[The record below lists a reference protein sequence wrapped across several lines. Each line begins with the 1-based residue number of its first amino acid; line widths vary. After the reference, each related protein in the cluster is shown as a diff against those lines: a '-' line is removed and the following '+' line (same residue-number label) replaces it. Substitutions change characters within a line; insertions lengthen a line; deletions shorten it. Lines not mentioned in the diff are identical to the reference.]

1 MIHPKSELFH
11 YLLRSMDFS
20 TCLYNIG
27 EQLDSDE
34 LASLK
39 FLSLEHIPQRKQ
51 ESITDAWM
59 LFQRLQENRVLEE
72 GNLSFLKELLFRI
85 SRLDLLAACLSTS
98 REEMEQQ
105 LGTPGKAQIS
115 TYRVMLL
122 QIAEDVTSQELKN
135 FKFLLHREIPKCKL
149 DDSMSLLDIFI
160 EMEKRVILGKEK
172 LDTLK
177 SICEQV
183 NRSLLLKIS
192 DYEALHGEERMRL
205 GQSPDASSN
214 EEESFPTPGMLDFL
228 GGQEK
233 SQTLDQVYQMKNK
246 PRGYCLIFNN
256 YDFSE
261 ARKNIPQLGKMKDRK
276 GTDFDAETLEGTFT
290 ELHFETVPCR
300 NFTAQTI
307 CDMLQ
312 HYQGVDHGDRDC
324 FICCVLS
331 HGNSGI
337 VYGTDGQEVPISEL
351 TSYFTGSKC
360 PSLAGKPKVFFIQ
373 ACQGEKCQKAVC
385 VESDSDE
392 NEAYL
397 HEDLAFP
404 CKAIPD
410 EADFLLGMA
419 TVDSCVSYRD
429 PTKGTWYIQTLC
441 KSLRRRCPQGDDVL
455 TILTEVNFEVGK
467 KINPKNMGKQMPQPT
482 FSLRKKLFFPID

>member
-1 MIHPKSELFH
+1 
-11 YLLRSMDFS
+11 MDFS
-20 TCLYNIG
+20 TCLYSIG

-39 FLSLEHIPQRKQ
+39 FLSLGHIPQRKQ

-59 LFQRLQENRVLEE
+59 LFQRLQEKRVLEE
-72 GNLSFLKELLFRI
+72 GNLSFLKELLFQINRM
-85 SRLDLLAACLSTS
+85 DLLATYLSTT
-98 REEMEQQ
+98 REEMKEQLQ
-105 LGTPGKAQIS
+105 TPGQAQIS
-115 TYRVMLL
+115 SYRVMLL
-122 QIAEDVTSQELKN
+122 RIAEDVTRQELRN
-135 FKFLLHREIPKCKL
+135 FKFLLHKEIPKCKL

-160 EMEKRVILGKEK
+160 EMEKRDILGNER

-177 SICEQV
+177 RLCEQV
-183 NRSLLLKIS
+183 NKSLLQIIVE
-192 DYEALHGEERMRL
+192 YEKLHR
-205 GQSPDASSN
+205 
-214 EEESFPTPGMLDFL
+214 EEEPMTVDTLDVSE
-228 GGQEK
+228 GQDE
-233 SQTLDQVYQMKNK
+233 SQTPDQVYQMKNK

-261 ARKNIPQLGKMKDRK
+261 ARKNIPHLGKMKDRK

-290 ELHFETVPCR
+290 ELHFETVPCQ
-300 NFTAQTI
+300 NFTAQAI
-307 CDMLQ
+307 CDMLR
-312 HYQGVDHGDRDC
+312 HYQGMDHRDRDC

-331 HGNSGI
+331 HGNSGV

-373 ACQGEKCQKAVC
+373 ACQGERCQKAIH
-385 VESDSDE
+385 VEMDSDKYD
-392 NEAYL
+392 ADL
-397 HEDLAFP
+397 QEDLSYP
-404 CKAIPD
+404 WKTIPD

-429 PTKGTWYIQTLC
+429 PTQGTWYIQTLC
-441 KSLRRRCPQGDDVL
+441 ESLRRRCPQGSDIL
-455 TILTEVNFEVGK
+455 TILTEVNMEVGK

-482 FSLRKKLFFPID
+482 FSLRKKLFFPTD

>member
-1 MIHPKSELFH
+1 
-11 YLLRSMDFS
+11 MDFS

-214 EEESFPTPGMLDFL
+214 
-228 GGQEK
+228 
-233 SQTLDQVYQMKNK
+233 
-246 PRGYCLIFNN
+246 
-256 YDFSE
+256 
-261 ARKNIPQLGKMKDRK
+261 
-276 GTDFDAETLEGTFT
+276 ETLEGTFT

>member
-1 MIHPKSELFH
+1 MGRPRSSPGAPAWRARRGPAAGPAAARRSRWLRAGSRPSPSPPPPHAGPAPAAELRAPGSGGFPFSVTLTSKRTGIPSSSIFLALSHCPTVVGLESKPRRAVSGLSSGWRQRGHGLRAVLAAVPPGSSELFH

-233 SQTLDQVYQMKNK
+233 SQRLWRGPSLSFTLRRFLAGTSQHRRSVTCCSTTKAWTTGTETASSAVSSPTETAASSM
-246 PRGYCLIFNN
+246 
-256 YDFSE
+256 
-261 ARKNIPQLGKMKDRK
+261 ARMAR
-276 GTDFDAETLEGTFT
+276 
-290 ELHFETVPCR
+290 R
-300 NFTAQTI
+300 
-307 CDMLQ
+307 
-312 HYQGVDHGDRDC
+312 
-324 FICCVLS
+324 
-331 HGNSGI
+331 
-337 VYGTDGQEVPISEL
+337 
-351 TSYFTGSKC
+351 C
-360 PSLAGKPKVFFIQ
+360 PSL
-373 ACQGEKCQKAVC
+373 
-385 VESDSDE
+385 S
-392 NEAYL
+392 
-397 HEDLAFP
+397 
-404 CKAIPD
+404 
-410 EADFLLGMA
+410 
-419 TVDSCVSYRD
+419 
-429 PTKGTWYIQTLC
+429 
-441 KSLRRRCPQGDDVL
+441 
-455 TILTEVNFEVGK
+455 
-467 KINPKNMGKQMPQPT
+467 
-482 FSLRKKLFFPID
+482 